1 MYFTSGSDRAFEQ
14 LMQTRPGADH
24 FDNGEAGAPED
35 CGTCRFYRPHWKYQ
49 FCVYEECPYQPGKLT
64 ALDGAV
70 KFQVKGVDDEM
81 AVFRV
86 EKNRGYTVMSNHHLR
101 NKDLSLKAKG
111 LLSQMLS
118 LPESWDFTLKG
129 LSLIN
134 REQIDAIR
142 AAVRELEQAGY
153 IVRSR
158 ERDNKG
164 RLLKSGE
171 SQRSDGRYAYKY
183 IDTFGETQFVYSWKL
198 VPTDKVPAGK
208 RPCLSLRE
216 KIKQIQKDLDDGIDT
231 IGKKMTVCQLYE
243 KYTRQ
248 RGNVRKGTQ
257 KSRQQLM
264 KLLSEDKLGAAS
276 IDSVKLSDAK
286 EWALRMQEKG
296 VAYNTICNSKR
307 SLKAIFYM
315 AVQDDCLRKNPFD
328 FQINE
333 VINDDTVPKV
343 PLTPT
348 QENELLDF
356 MQNDPVYVKYYDEV
370 VILLETGLRISELC
384 GLTPADLNFEKRF
397 VNVDHQLL
405 RSTEDGYYIEAPKT
419 ESGFRQVPMSAAAY
433 EAFERVLKKRRDGRC
448 IEVDGYKDFLF
459 LNRDGLPKTAVNY
472 DAMFKC
478 LAKKYN
484 KCHKEPLPDV
494 MTPHTMRHTFCTR
507 MANAGMNPK
516 ALQYIM
522 GHANIVM
529 TLNYYAHATF
539 HSAQEEMERLQA
551 KAKPTTEAKPEAV
564 AESAEETKAA

>member
-1 MYFTSGSDRAFEQ
+1 MPRKE
-14 LMQTRPGADH
+14 R
-24 FDNGEAGAPED
+24 
-35 CGTCRFYRPHWKYQ
+35 
-49 FCVYEECPYQPGKLT
+49 
-64 ALDGAV
+64 
-70 KFQVKGVDDEM
+70 DEK
-81 AVFRV
+81 R
-86 EKNRGYTVMSNHHLR
+86 
-101 NKDLSLKAKG
+101 
-111 LLSQMLS
+111 
-118 LPESWDFTLKG
+118 
-129 LSLIN
+129 
-134 REQIDAIR
+134 
-142 AAVRELEQAGY
+142 
-153 IVRSR
+153 
-158 ERDNKG
+158 RDNKG

-183 IDTFGETQFVYSWKL
+183 INTFGEPQFVYSWKL

-356 MQNDPVYVKYYDEV
+356 MQNDPVYAKYYDEV

-405 RSTEDGYYIEAPKT
+405 RSTEDGYYTEAPKT

-459 LNRDGLPKTAVNY
+459 LNRDGLPKTAV
-472 DAMFKC
+472 
-478 LAKKYN
+478 
-484 KCHKEPLPDV
+484 
-494 MTPHTMRHTFCTR
+494 
-507 MANAGMNPK
+507 K
-516 ALQYIM
+516 ALDILADLAVCILGVIM
-522 GHANIVM
+522 MVVGWNYAT
-529 TLNYYAHATF
+529 TLGGRGFYVSMPWLSRFWMYFPVPLAGVAMIIFEIEALYNHIKSIF
-539 HSAQEEMERLQA
+539 VKEE
-551 KAKPTTEAKPEAV
+551 V
-564 AESAEETKAA
+564 